1 MISSLMM
8 HKQEIC

>member
-8 HKQEIC
+8 HKQETC